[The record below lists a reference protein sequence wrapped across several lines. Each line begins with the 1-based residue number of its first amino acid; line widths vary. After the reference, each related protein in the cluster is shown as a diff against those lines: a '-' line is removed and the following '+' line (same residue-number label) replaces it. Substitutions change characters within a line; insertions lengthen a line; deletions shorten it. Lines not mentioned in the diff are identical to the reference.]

1 MLTKPNTPKTKYAFL
16 AVVSAVFFLLLISKP
31 SQVKAQVLAADSLA
45 LVDLYNA
52 TNGASWGNNINWTTG
67 AVPTWNGITVVGN
80 RVTQVDLNTN
90 NLVGTIP
97 TSIGDLTAL
106 TNLNLGGNMLSG
118 SLPTE
123 IGTLTALVDFQ
134 LWDNQLSG
142 SLPTSIGNLT
152 NLTYLDLAPNQFSG
166 TIPTEIGNL
175 VNLGTLWLNHN
186 QFVGA
191 VPGSLVNLT
200 ALTALYLQENS
211 LTDLPDLSAL
221 VGLTTF
227 EVDGNIFTF
236 EDLEPNSA
244 IITGSPTQQEFGITQ
259 YIHLQT
265 GSPLLFDPPLPG
277 AGASDAYQ
285 WQRIIDIP
293 GANAATYSIP
303 SATVGD
309 GGTYVLNVTNSVF
322 PGLTISSKPIIVYQ
336 SVNAADSLAL
346 VDLYNSTD
354 GGNWINNANWLTG
367 DVATWYG
374 VTVAGDRVT
383 QISLNANNI
392 IGLLPP
398 SIGDLSA
405 LLDLYLEGNGI
416 YGSLPVEIANLVT
429 ITTFDLSNNSL
440 SGSLIPVGSLFT
452 VAILDIASNN
462 FEGAVP
468 AEIGD
473 LTGLTYLD
481 ISDNNLSGVLPDELG
496 NIGSSLAN
504 LYLNHNSFSGS
515 VPAAWSSLTGLVNVA
530 LNANDFDALPDF
542 TLDWISIGTL
552 DVTQNKLQFG
562 DLEPYEPLG
571 PGFSY
576 DPQQNLG
583 TVNPTEF
590 FLQDGDPFTFTV
602 PVQSGTGVTYQWTL
616 DGVDIPG
623 ANSNTYSI
631 GAFTTATDAGEYIVN
646 IDHPTL
652 AVTISSFPKT
662 LRSKAE
668 TLFFLD
674 ETNTIFA
681 DSIPNET
688 YAQAWADFDQ
698 DGDEDLFI
706 GAGFT
711 GPGTPNRLY
720 QNNGDGTFTSISA
733 GDLTTDL
740 LDPRSASWGDIN
752 NDGYPDIFV
761 GDLGYR
767 SDAPPTID
775 VKVYLNNQNNTFT
788 GLTLPAVANLDNT
801 EGGVWGDYDGDG
813 FIDLAVW
820 GSANVSSPI
829 TLFKNNGNNTFTEVV
844 GAFGVNLAQLATA
857 SWEDVDNN
865 GTLDFFISYLTGRL
879 YFQNNGDGT
888 FTQNLSSPIVTQPV
902 LGTRGHSW
910 GDIDNDGDQDLFL
923 FGGQGAGDTQLFTNN
938 GAGNFTVSDDFT
950 FAGLDINT
958 RGATLGDIDNDGDL
972 DLITLT
978 PAIEPPVFLNNG
990 AGSFTKLD
998 ALQQTLY
1005 KYYQFYAVTL
1015 ADFNNDGFLD
1025 MLNIDRNVGSD
1036 GQLET
1041 NIPRGYLN
1049 VGNANNWLKV
1059 KLAGSISNAEGIGA
1073 KITLQYSAG
1082 AQSRV
1087 VKTGSG
1093 YAGQNSVIQHFG
1105 LGAQTAITSVTVNWP
1120 SGNTDVI
1127 LNPGVNQLLT
1137 VTENSTVPKGLLAGT
1152 KSENSIEL
1160 KWTPYQFANGG
1171 SLYLERATSDAGPFL
1186 TVGILS
1192 DTITSYSD
1200 VGLFANTV
1208 YYYRLK
1214 HENGLTVSAYSP
1226 TIVTATFSTGLPDT
1240 WNIQQAFTTPGR
1252 LTLLD
1257 MAVDSL
1263 GNTYLAGN
1271 FAGTLF
1277 LNGDS
1282 IYSNGAN
1289 DAIVIKVNSTKT
1301 IDWIK
1306 TFGGLAV
1313 DLAVDVAIGPGGS
1326 IYVGGYHRGA
1336 FTVDSQSAP
1345 APVGGAQDGY
1355 VARLSPDGTVTWITT
1370 LGSPGDAIVN
1380 KLAVDAA
1387 GNAYLAGYFNGDF
1400 TFGGTALT
1408 GGGPGLFKVGSD
1420 GSKIFA
1426 RFGTLV
1432 GNTRFVNDFLSVSV
1446 SGSNVYVTGQVD
1458 GQWSFEGTPITPNAL
1473 RDAVLVNYGTDGSL
1487 KWVKTMAGPGEDF
1500 GNEVV
1505 VDAAGNVFWTGD
1517 FDGATATVDA
1527 VSVTNSGTGYDI
1539 YLAKVNGSDG
1549 TVLWGKSAGT
1559 PNENDIPY
1567 SLATDGNS
1575 AFVAGTMGYGAT
1587 SFDASTLS
1595 NGKLFIASYGTDG
1608 AVRWVDKSEGS
1619 FGLPW
1624 GLEYS
1629 PVDQGI
1635 VMTGSFEYTQRFGV
1649 TDLIDNGNRNGFLV
1663 FHNDSGLPIPAA
1675 PGAFQAFATF
1685 DDSISAKWAAVPGIA
1700 SYSLERADDFIG
1712 PYSQIA
1718 SLPDSVLTYSDPSV
1732 ASGETYYYRL
1742 RSLQGVYSDYTYT
1755 EEVFTFSNSLADS
1768 WDNTK
1773 FFKGRGRENFLDV
1786 VTDASGSSYL
1796 VGYATDTTTFGA
1808 LQVTSKGAHDLLA
1821 VKLDSLG
1828 SPVWAKSF
1836 GSTGTDILEGVQID
1850 GQGSVYVTGYYNGAM
1865 TIGADSLPAL
1875 GHTDMIT
1882 IKLNAANG
1890 DVIWAKPAGG
1900 TGDSGGLSVAVDSA
1914 GNVFVAG
1921 YFNGSLTHG
1930 ATTLTGGGHALLK
1943 YDATGAPLLALQGAL
1958 VSAQTDFVNQFQRVK
1973 ANNSGVYVLG
1983 QYSNDWTFGGLPAT
1997 GIGGTDLFVAHY
2009 DLAGNIRWLRSI
2021 GGTGDDEARDIAL
2034 DANGDV
2040 LVLAFPKS
2048 TSISIDTI
2056 TVSQNGQLNLIA
2068 KLNGNTGAGI
2078 WGKTFG
2084 TPQGSDYPYKIAAD
2098 PTGFF
2103 VAGAMDIE
2111 PTQFG
2116 GPVVN
2121 GGLLYLASFDTN
2133 GTIKW
2138 ADAGEGELYSWAM
2151 NYSAYHNAAV
2161 VAGGVHFNAQIGSA
2175 KFEGVEERDL
2185 FFSMHG
2191 QSATPLAPA
2200 ISRAVAA
2207 NTTSAYIEWTPVVD
2221 ASSYLVQAKL
2231 SGATAFS
2238 NIKVVPSDTSQV
2250 LIKSL
2255 LPDSVYNVR
2264 VVAYGQSVSQ
2274 SAVSAS
2280 ANVTMSCGALP
2291 LTDGD
2296 YLVKYGARKRDGVV
2310 IPSEESYAAIYSTAP
2325 GTYVINGLT
2334 GGYYKKY
2341 FGSATVI
2348 DTLSRAC
2355 NVVSKPSLTDP
2366 TGILASVSS
2375 VVYAPDTLWME
2386 YKTASG
2392 DWLNLRFFKTA
2403 SQMDSADLAAIVK
2416 LYDTTGGDTWTDK
2429 TNWKSALPVGFWH
2442 GIKTS
2447 NGRVVEIDLPGNNLI
2462 GELPAELF
2470 DMDSLRILN
2479 LGANQL
2485 TGTIPSSIT
2494 GMKGLEMLYL
2504 NDNQLSGEIPDDI
2517 GLLQSLNALDL
2528 GRNQLIGGL
2537 PESIGNLTKLESI
2550 FGVMGNQLEGIIPP
2564 TIGNLNKLKIL
2575 ALDANQFDG
2584 SVPAEIGNMT
2594 SLEALYLHQNKLTG
2608 SLPDSIAKLK
2618 SLKSLYLFDNQL
2630 EGSVPASVATMDSL
2644 QILILQQNQFTFVPN
2659 LTGLASLDTLNISNN
2674 KVGFG
2679 SIEPNLAVN
2688 GFVYSPQGRF
2698 GLPLDTLHSAGDAF
2712 LFELEMG
2719 GSTNSYQWFK
2729 DDAEIAGAVEQ
2740 DYFIASTTEDS
2751 EGTYFARVANA
2762 SVPDLVLDTDEYV
2775 LKISSRKRD
2784 SLALVAIYE
2793 GTDGP
2798 NWVNKTNWLQGEL
2811 STWGGVTLKNGRVSQ
2826 LNLPNNRMVGPM
2838 SAAIRDIGELAVI
2851 NLSNSAPSFDPA
2863 IDNQIRFL
2871 PDLKRLDSLTSVDLT
2886 RNRLGFVS
2894 IETNLAALGDK
2905 FLFSPQRRFGE
2916 TRYDSVPVGQ
2926 AHKVAIEVSGLTNN
2940 YQWYFNDQP
2949 IEGATR
2955 RFHIIDNVTYDK
2967 MGAYFVE
2974 VKSPKV
2980 PDFSI
2985 RNRNQ
2990 NVLATTTI
2998 SGSINSAFDQSPL
3011 TSGVAIVYKIKDGPY
3026 DSIAAAQVSPEGAF
3040 IAEKIVLGD
3049 YIIIAKP
3056 DLELFPDALQTYY
3069 SSTID
3074 WVQADTLRV
3083 RNPVSGLAIGLL
3095 GTPPPLNGDGVITG
3109 GVDSDLPDS
3118 VFTDEEARILDRKR
3132 VAGAGVSLSRQRFR
3146 AKGNEF
3152 DYDFVAYTVTDEE
3165 GNFSFG
3171 TLPDDTYLIN
3181 IQYPGVPMD
3190 QSSDILL
3197 TLGTETDLNEIS
3209 VAALVTPEGIVV
3221 DKVAVKGIAAP
3232 FIRDL
3237 NVYPNPGEDIISL
3250 DYFVRRKVESLN
3262 LRVTD
3267 VTGRELMLQALPFS
3281 HGPQRTAMDIS
3292 GLTPG
3297 MYILVIS
3304 DEAGSFT
3311 ETWRIQ
3317 KK

>member
-1 MLTKPNTPKTKYAFL
+1 MPTKPNTPKTKYAFL
-16 AVVSAVFFLLLISKP
+16 AVATVVFFFLLISKP
-31 SQVKAQVLAADSLA
+31 SHVKAQATYEPDSL
-45 LVDLYNA
+45 VIRELYATLGGATWTSA
-52 TNGASWGNNINWTTG
+52 TNWETSASIGTWQGVTTAFDG
-67 AVPTWNGITVVGN
+67 VTGFN
-80 RVTQVDLNTN
+80 RVTSISLPSN
-90 NLVGTIP
+90 NLIGTLP
-97 TSIGDLTAL
+97 FSIGTLANLSNLDLSSNSINGNIPVEIGNL
-106 TNLNLGGNMLSG
+106 TSLASLNLGGNQLTG
-118 SLPTE
+118 ALPTE
-123 IGTLTALVDFQ
+123 IGNLTALVDFQ
-134 LWDNQLSG
+134 LWNNQLSG
-142 SLPTSIGNLT
+142 PLPTSIGNLT

-175 VNLGTLWLNHN
+175 VNLGTLWLNNN
-186 QFVGA
+186 QFSGD
-191 VPGSLVNLT
+191 VPASLVNLT
-200 ALTALYLQENS
+200 SLTALYLQGNS
-211 LTDLPDLSAL
+211 LTNLPDLS
-221 VGLTTF
+221 
-227 EVDGNIFTF
+227 
-236 EDLEPNSA
+236 
-244 IITGSPTQQEFGITQ
+244 GI
-259 YIHLQT
+259 
-265 GSPLLFDPPLPG
+265 
-277 AGASDAYQ
+277 
-285 WQRIIDIP
+285 
-293 GANAATYSIP
+293 
-303 SATVGD
+303 V
-309 GGTYVLNVTNSVF
+309 
-322 PGLTISSKPIIVYQ
+322 
-336 SVNAADSLAL
+336 SLATL
-346 VDLYNSTD
+346 
-354 GGNWINNANWLTG
+354 
-367 DVATWYG
+367 DV
-374 VTVAGDRVT
+374 
-383 QISLNANNI
+383 
-392 IGLLPP
+392 
-398 SIGDLSA
+398 
-405 LLDLYLEGNGI
+405 
-416 YGSLPVEIANLVT
+416 
-429 ITTFDLSNNSL
+429 
-440 SGSLIPVGSLFT
+440 
-452 VAILDIASNN
+452 
-462 FEGAVP
+462 
-468 AEIGD
+468 
-473 LTGLTYLD
+473 
-481 ISDNNLSGVLPDELG
+481 SDNN
-496 NIGSSLAN
+496 
-504 LYLNHNSFSGS
+504 F
-515 VPAAWSSLTGLVNVA
+515 
-530 LNANDFDALPDF
+530 
-542 TLDWISIGTL
+542 
-552 DVTQNKLQFG
+552 QFLE
-562 DLEPYEPLG
+562 LEPHTSIASFTYA
-571 PGFSY
+571 
-576 DPQQNLG
+576 PQKAFGAL
-583 TVNPTEF
+583 NPTELLLRTTEPLTLSF
-590 FLQDGDPFTFTV
+590 PAV
-602 PVQSGTGVTYQWTL
+602 AGTGVTYQWQKNAVDVGGQVATALNIPSFTVLDTGTYTL
-616 DGVDIPG
+616 L
-623 ANSNTYSI
+623 AN
-631 GAFTTATDAGEYIVN
+631 
-646 IDHPTL
+646 HPTL
-652 AVTISSFPKT
+652 T
-662 LRSKAE
+662 LLTLVSQPREAMLANESLFQIDNTNSIFGE
-668 TLFFLD
+668 TV
-674 ETNTIFA
+674 
-681 DSIPNET
+681 SGVV
-688 YAQAWADFDQ
+688 YGQAWADFDQ

-706 GAGFT
+706 GTLDIG
-711 GPGTPNRLY
+711 GPGSVNKLY
-720 QNNGDGTFTSISA
+720 QNNGDGTFTSMSA
-733 GDLTTDL
+733 GAITTDL
-740 LDPRSASWGDIN
+740 ADVRSATWGDID
-752 NDGYPDIFV
+752 NDGYPDLFV
-761 GDLGYR
+761 PDLGYR
-767 SDAPPTID
+767 IGAPVPATSVIY
-775 VKVYLNNQNNTFT
+775 VNNADNTFT
-788 GLTLPAVANLDNT
+788 SVPLPVVTDLDNI
-801 EGGVWGDYDGDG
+801 ESGAFGDYDNDG
-813 FIDLAVW
+813 FIDLAVF
-820 GSANVSSPI
+820 GSSNVSSPV
-829 TLFKNNGNNTFTEVV
+829 TLFKNNGDLTFSEVP
-844 GAFGVNLAQLATA
+844 GAFNLLLGSLGTISWIDIDSDGFLDLFLSETA
-857 SWEDVDNN
+857 
-865 GTLDFFISYLTGRL
+865 GRY
-879 YFQNNGDGT
+879 YFRNNGDGT
-888 FTQNLSSPIVTQPV
+888 FTQNTTNPLVTEAITS
-902 LGTRGHSW
+902 TRGHSW
-910 GDIDNDGDQDLFL
+910 GDINNDGFVDLV
-923 FGGQGAGDTQLFTNN
+923 QLSQNPGSQTTFFIND
-938 GAGNFTVSDDFT
+938 GAGNFASSDD
-950 FAGLDINT
+950 LT
-958 RGATLGDIDNDGDL
+958 RTGTEIIGRTSALEDIDNDGDL
-972 DLITLT
+972 DLMVIQSSNEQQVYLNDGLGNFTLVT
-978 PAIEPPVFLNNG
+978 P
-990 AGSFTKLD
+990 
-998 ALQQTLY
+998 LQQS
-1005 KYYQFYAVTL
+1005 FYTAYTFGSLSVS
-1015 ADFNNDGFLD
+1015 DFNNDGFTDLV
-1025 MLNIDRNVGSD
+1025 NFSS
-1036 GQLET
+1036 T
-1041 NIPRGYLN
+1041 NDDAFVHIEDIPRAYTN
-1049 VGNANNWLKV
+1049 VTNANNWTKV
-1059 KLAGSISNAEGIGA
+1059 KLNGVASNRQGIGA
-1073 KITLQYSAG
+1073 KITLVSGAG
-1082 AQSRV
+1082 SRIST
-1087 VKTGSG
+1087 VKSGSG
-1093 YAGQNSVIQHFG
+1093 FAVSNSMITKFG
-1105 LGAQTAITSVTVNWP
+1105 LGAQTAITSVTVDWP

-1127 LNPGVNQLLT
+1127 LNPGINQVLT

-1192 DTITSYSD
+1192 DTISSYSD

-1226 TIVTATFSTGLPDT
+1226 SVVTATFTTGLPDT
-1240 WNIQQAFTTPGR
+1240 WNIQQEFTTPGR

-1306 TFGGLAV
+1306 TFGSPAV
-1313 DLAVDVAIGPGGS
+1313 DLAIDVAIGPGGS

-1370 LGSPGDAIVN
+1370 LGAPGDATVN
-1380 KLAVDAA
+1380 KIATDAA
-1387 GNAYLAGYFNGDF
+1387 GNAYLAGYYNGDF
-1400 TFGGTALT
+1400 TFGATT
-1408 GGGPGLFKVGSD
+1408 FSGGGGGAALFKVGPD

-1432 GNTRFVNDFLSVSV
+1432 GNTRFVNTFNSVAV
-1446 SGSNVYVTGQVD
+1446 SGSNVYVTGEVD

-1473 RDAVLVNYGTDGSL
+1473 RDAVLINYGTDGSL
-1487 KWVKTMAGPGEDF
+1487 KWVKTMAGPGEEF

-1505 VDAAGNVFWTGD
+1505 VDAAGNVFWAGD
-1517 FDGATATVDA
+1517 FDGGAATVDA

-1539 YLAKVNGSDG
+1539 YLTKVNGSDG

-1559 PNENDIPY
+1559 ANENDTPY
-1567 SLATDGNS
+1567 SLTTDGNS
-1575 AFVAGTMGYGAT
+1575 AFIAGTMGYGAT
-1587 SFDASTLS
+1587 NFDASTLG

-1635 VMTGSFEYTQRFGV
+1635 LMTGSFEYTQRFGV
-1649 TDLIDNGNRNGFLV
+1649 TDLTDKGNRNGFLV

-1685 DDSISAKWAAVPGIA
+1685 NGPVSAKWAAVPGIA
-1700 SYSLERADDFIG
+1700 SYSLERADDFLG

-1718 SLPDSVLTYSDPSV
+1718 SLPDSVLTYSDASV
-1732 ASGETYYYRL
+1732 ASGQTYYYRL

-1773 FFKGRGRENFLDV
+1773 FFKGRGRENFLDI
-1786 VTDASGSSYL
+1786 VTDASGYSYL

-1865 TIGADSLPAL
+1865 AIGADSLPAL

-1900 TGDSGGLSVAVDSA
+1900 SGDSGGLSVAVDSV

-1930 ATTLTGGGHALLK
+1930 ATTLNGGGHALLK
-1943 YDATGAPLLALQGAL
+1943 YDANGAPLLALQGAL
-1958 VSAQTDFVNQFQRVK
+1958 VSAQTSFVNQFQRVK
-1973 ANNSGVYVLG
+1973 VNNAGVYVLG
-1983 QYSNDWTFGGLPAT
+1983 KYNNDWTFGGLPAT

-2009 DLAGNIRWLRSI
+2009 DLAGNIQWLRSI

-2048 TSISIDTI
+2048 SSISIDTI

-2068 KLNGNTGAGI
+2068 KLSGSTGAGI

-2084 TPQGSDYPYKIAAD
+2084 TPQGSDYPYKIASD

-2231 SGATAFS
+2231 LSATAFS
-2238 NIKVVPSDTSQV
+2238 NVKVVPSDTSQV
-2250 LIKSL
+2250 LVKNL

-2264 VVAYGQSVSQ
+2264 VIAYGQSVSQ
-2274 SAVSAS
+2274 SAVSA
-2280 ANVTMSCGALP
+2280 AVNVTMSCGALP
-2291 LTDGD
+2291 LSDGD
-2296 YLVKYGARKRDGVV
+2296 YLVKYGARKRDGVI
-2310 IPSEESYAAIYSTAP
+2310 IPSEESYAAIYSTGP
-2325 GTYVINGLT
+2325 GTYIVNGLT

-2341 FGSATVI
+2341 FGSAAVI
-2348 DTLSRAC
+2348 DTLSRVC
-2355 NVVSKPSLTDP
+2355 NVASKSSLTDP

-2403 SQMDSADLAAIVK
+2403 SQMDSTDRAAIVK
-2416 LYDTTGGDTWTDK
+2416 LYDTTGGDTWTNK

-2470 DMDSLRILN
+2470 AMDSLRILN

-2485 TGTIPSSIT
+2485 TGSIPSSIT
-2494 GMKGLEMLYL
+2494 GMKRLEMLYL
-2504 NDNQLSGEIPDDI
+2504 NDNRIGGEIPDDI
-2517 GLLQSLNALDL
+2517 GLLQSLSALDL

-2537 PESIGNLTKLESI
+2537 PASIGNLTKLESI
-2550 FGVMGNQLEGIIPP
+2550 FGVMGNQMEGIIPP
-2564 TIGNLNKLKIL
+2564 TIGNLNKLKVL

-2584 SVPAEIGNMT
+2584 SIPAEIGNMAA
-2594 SLEALYLHQNKLTG
+2594 LEALYLHQNKLTG
-2608 SLPDSIAKLK
+2608 ALTDSIAKLK

-2630 EGSVPASVATMDSL
+2630 EGSVPAGVATMDSL

-2698 GLPLDTLHSAGDAF
+2698 GLPLDTLHSAGDPF

-2729 DDAEIAGAVEQ
+2729 DDAEVAGAVEQ
-2740 DYFIASTTEDS
+2740 DYFIASTTEND

-2798 NWVNKTNWLQGEL
+2798 NWINKTNWLEGEL
-2811 STWGGVTLKNGRVSQ
+2811 STWAGVTLKNGRVSQ

-2838 SAAIRDIGELAVI
+2838 PAAIRDIGELAVI

-2926 AHKVAIEVSGLTNN
+2926 AHKVAIEVSGLTNS

-2949 IEGATR
+2949 IEGATK
-2955 RFHIIDNVTYDK
+2955 RFHIIDNVNYDK
-2967 MGAYFVE
+2967 MGSYFVE

-3074 WVQADTLRV
+3074 WIQADTLRV
-3083 RNPVSGLAIGLL
+3083 RNTVTGLAISLL
-3095 GTPPPLNGDGVITG
+3095 GTPPPLNGDGVIG
-3109 GVDSDLPDS
+3109 GSLESDLPDN
-3118 VFTDEEARILDRKR
+3118 TIPDEEARILDRKR

-3171 TLPDDTYLIN
+3171 TLTDDTYLIN

-3197 TLGTETDLNEIS
+3197 TLGTQTDFNEIS

-3221 DKVAVKGIAAP
+3221 DKVSVKGIAAP
-3232 FIRDL
+3232 FLRDL
-3237 NVYPNPGEDIISL
+3237 NVYPNPGDDIINL

-3262 LRVTD
+3262 MRVTD
-3267 VTGRELMLQALPFS
+3267 MTGRELMLHALPYS
-3281 HGPQRTAMDIS
+3281 QGPQRTAMDIS

>member
-16 AVVSAVFFLLLISKP
+16 VVLTIAFIFSFKSSKV
-31 SQVKAQVLAADSLA
+31 QAQTDPTQQAA
-45 LVDLYNA
+45 LVDLYNETDGPNWA
-52 TNGASWGNNINWTTG
+52 NNLNWLAGDAS
-67 AVPTWNGITVVGN
+67 TWAGVTVVGSD
-80 RVTQVDLNTN
+80 VVQISLPS
-90 NLVGTIP
+90 NLMAGTIP
-97 TSIGDLTAL
+97 ASIGDLTAL
-106 TNLNLGGNMLSG
+106 T
-118 SLPTE
+118 
-123 IGTLTALVDFQ
+123 A
-134 LWDNQLSG
+134 
-142 SLPTSIGNLT
+142 
-152 NLTYLDLAPNQFSG
+152 LDLSDN
-166 TIPTEIGNL
+166 
-175 VNLGTLWLNHN
+175 
-186 QFVGA
+186 
-191 VPGSLVNLT
+191 
-200 ALTALYLQENS
+200 ALT
-211 LTDLPDLSAL
+211 
-221 VGLTTF
+221 
-227 EVDGNIFTF
+227 
-236 EDLEPNSA
+236 
-244 IITGSPTQQEFGITQ
+244 
-259 YIHLQT
+259 
-265 GSPLLFDPPLPG
+265 
-277 AGASDAYQ
+277 
-285 WQRIIDIP
+285 
-293 GANAATYSIP
+293 
-303 SATVGD
+303 
-309 GGTYVLNVTNSVF
+309 
-322 PGLTISSKPIIVYQ
+322 
-336 SVNAADSLAL
+336 
-346 VDLYNSTD
+346 
-354 GGNWINNANWLTG
+354 
-367 DVATWYG
+367 
-374 VTVAGDRVT
+374 
-383 QISLNANNI
+383 
-392 IGLLPP
+392 
-398 SIGDLSA
+398 
-405 LLDLYLEGNGI
+405 
-416 YGSLPVEIANLVT
+416 GSLPVEIGGLT
-429 ITTFDLSNNSL
+429 SLISLDLSANFL
-440 SGSLIPVGSLFT
+440 SG
-452 VAILDIASNN
+452 A
-462 FEGAVP
+462 
-468 AEIGD
+468 
-473 LTGLTYLD
+473 
-481 ISDNNLSGVLPDELG
+481 LPNELG
-496 NIGSSLAN
+496 NIGSGLAILN
-504 LYLNHNSFSGS
+504 LSGNQFSGAIPS
-515 VPAAWSSLTGLVNVA
+515 TLALLSGLSQV
-530 LNANDFDALPDF
+530 DFSYNNFDNLPDF
-542 TLDWISIGTL
+542 VLVPDWPSITTLHVDG
-552 DVTQNKLQFG
+552 NKLQFG
-562 DLEPYEPLG
+562 DLEVYESVG
-571 PGFSY
+571 TFTYSG
-576 DPQQNLG
+576 QQPFGGLY
-583 TVNPTEF
+583 PTEY
-590 FLQDGDPFTFTV
+590 FLNLSETQTLTFAPT
-602 PVQSGTGVTYQWTL
+602 GTGLTFQWMK
-616 DGVDIPG
+616 DDVDIGG
-623 ANSNTYSI
+623 AVSSSYTIPSFSPADEGVYVLKVS
-631 GAFTTATDAGEYIVN
+631 
-646 IDHPTL
+646 HPTL
-652 AVTISSFPKT
+652 TDDLISSAPRT
-662 LRSKAE
+662 LKQLHE
-668 TLFFLD
+668 TYFTLD
-674 ETNTIFA
+674 RTNAAFGENAPI
-681 DSIPNET
+681 IT
-688 YAQAWADFDQ
+688 YAQAWADIDL
-698 DGDEDLFI
+698 DGDDDLFL
-706 GAGFT
+706 GTVSTAVAGF
-711 GPGTPNRLY
+711 PNLLY
-720 QNNGDGTFTSISA
+720 ENNGNGTFTSLLSA
-733 GDLTTDL
+733 GDLTSDVT
-740 LDPRSASWGDIN
+740 DPRSASWGDIN

-761 GDLGYR
+761 SDLGYR
-767 SDAPPTID
+767 TGAPLTTDI
-775 VKVYLNNQNNTFT
+775 KVYVNNQDKTFT
-788 GLTLPAVANLDNT
+788 AITLPAVANLDNT
-801 EGGVWGDYDGDG
+801 EGGVWGDYDADG
-813 FIDLAVW
+813 FIDLVVW
-820 GSANVSSPI
+820 GSVNPSSPL
-829 TLFKNNGNNTFTEVV
+829 TLFRNNGDNTFSEVS
-844 GAFGVNLAQLATA
+844 GAFNLALADLATA
-857 SWEDVDNN
+857 SWIDVDNN
-865 GTLDFFISYLTGRL
+865 STLDLFVSGTGFRA

-888 FTQNLSSPIVTQPV
+888 FTQNLTSVLVTTP
-902 LGTRGHSW
+902 LTSTRGHTW
-910 GDIDNDGDQDLFL
+910 GDLNNDGLVDLIQLSQTSQTTF
-923 FGGQGAGDTQLFTNN
+923 FINDGG
-938 GAGNFTVSDDFT
+938 GNFIVSDDITTTGF
-950 FAGLDINT
+950 DINART
-958 RGATLGDIDNDGDL
+958 SSLGDIDNDGDL
-972 DLITLT
+972 DLVTLST
-978 PAIEPPVFLNNG
+978 AINPSIFLNDGTGN
-990 AGSFTKLD
+990 FTKLTAGEQSMLD
-998 ALQQTLY
+998 
-1005 KYYQFYAVTL
+1005 FSPFGAVTL
-1015 ADFNNDGFLD
+1015 TDFSAD
-1025 MLNIDRNVGSD
+1025 
-1036 GQLET
+1036 
-1041 NIPRGYLN
+1041 GYLDLLTFSNDANTGLTEN
-1049 VGNANNWLKV
+1049 VPRANVNTAASGNNWLKV
-1059 KLAGSISNAEGIGA
+1059 NLVGSVSNHIGIGA
-1073 KITLQYSAG
+1073 KLTLQYANGIQTRTVSSSSGFASAN
-1082 AQSRV
+1082 AL
-1087 VKTGSG
+1087 T
-1093 YAGQNSVIQHFG
+1093 AHFG
-1105 LGAQTAITSVTVNWP
+1105 LGSEMMADYLQVEWP
-1120 SGNTDVI
+1120 SGTVDIVNA
-1127 LNPGVNQLLT
+1127 PSANQLLT
-1137 VTENSTVPKGLLAGT
+1137 VTEGGNPPPPTGLLAAT
-1152 KSENSIEL
+1152 TSVSSIQL
-1160 KWTPYQFANGG
+1160 KWNPFFPSNGG
-1171 SLYLERATSDAGPFL
+1171 LNLYLERATSEAGPFL
-1186 TVGILS
+1186 PAPGYIS
-1192 DTITSYSD
+1192 DSVVNYTD

-1208 YYYRLK
+1208 YYYRIRFDD
-1214 HENGLTVSAYSP
+1214 GLTQSIYSP
-1226 TIVTATFSTGLPDT
+1226 VVTAATFSTGLPDT

-1257 MAVDSL
+1257 MALDSL

-1306 TFGGLAV
+1306 TFGSPAV

-1326 IYVGGYHRGA
+1326 VYVGGYHRGA

-1370 LGSPGDAIVN
+1370 MGSPGDATVN
-1380 KLAVDAA
+1380 KLDVDAA
-1387 GNAYLAGYFNGDF
+1387 GNAYLAGYYNGDF
-1400 TFGGTALT
+1400 TFGATTFSGG
-1408 GGGPGLFKVGSD
+1408 GGGPALYKVGPD

-1432 GNTRFVNDFLSVSV
+1432 GNTRFVNNFNSVAV
-1446 SGSNVYVTGQVD
+1446 SGNNIYVSGEVD
-1458 GQWSFEGTPITPNAL
+1458 GQWSFEGTPIAANAL
-1473 RDAVLVNYGTDGSL
+1473 RDAVLINYGTDGSL
-1487 KWVKTMAGPGEDF
+1487 KWVKTLAGPGEDYSA
-1500 GNEVV
+1500 EVT
-1505 VDAAGNVFWTGD
+1505 VDGAGNVFWTGD

-1527 VSVTNSGTGYDI
+1527 VSVTNSGSGYDI
-1539 YLAKVNGSDG
+1539 FLAKVNGTDG
-1549 TVLWGKSAGT
+1549 AVLWGKSAGT
-1559 PNENDIPY
+1559 PNENDFPY
-1567 SLATDGNS
+1567 SLTTDGNS
-1575 AFVAGTMGYGAT
+1575 VFVAGTMGYGAT
-1587 SFDASTLS
+1587 SFDSNTLS

-1619 FGLPW
+1619 LGLPW

-1635 VMTGSFEYTQRFGV
+1635 LMTGSFEYTQRFGV

-1685 DDSISAKWAAVPGIA
+1685 DGSVSAKWAAVPGIA

-1900 TGDSGGLSVAVDSA
+1900 TGDSGGLSVAVDSV

-1921 YFNGSLTHG
+1921 YFNGSLIHG

-1973 ANNSGVYVLG
+1973 ANNAGVYVLG
-1983 QYSNDWTFGGLPAT
+1983 QYNNDWTFGGLAAT

-2009 DLAGNIRWLRSI
+2009 DLAGNIQWLRSI

-2133 GTIKW
+2133 GTVKW

-2191 QSATPLAPA
+2191 QSATPLAPS

-2207 NTTSAYIEWTPVVD
+2207 NTTSAYIEWVPVAD

-2231 SGATAFS
+2231 AGATAFS
-2238 NIKVVPSDTSQV
+2238 NIKVVASDTSQV
-2250 LIKSL
+2250 LIKNL

-2274 SAVSAS
+2274 SALSDA
-2280 ANVTMSCGALP
+2280 VTVTISCGALP
-2291 LTDGD
+2291 LSDGD
-2296 YLVKYGARKRDGVV
+2296 YLVRYGARKRDGV
-2310 IPSEESYAAIYSTAP
+2310 IISGEESYAAIYSTAP
-2325 GTYVINGLT
+2325 GTYIINGLT

-2341 FGSATVI
+2341 FGSTVVI

-2403 SQMDSADLAAIVK
+2403 SQIDSTDQAAIVK
-2416 LYDTTGGDTWTDK
+2416 LYDTTGGDTWTNK
-2429 TNWKSALPVGFWH
+2429 TNWKSALPIGFWH

-2470 DMDSLRILN
+2470 GMDSLRILN

-2485 TGTIPSSIT
+2485 TGSIPSSIT
-2494 GMKGLEMLYL
+2494 GMKRLEMLYL
-2504 NDNQLSGEIPDDI
+2504 NDNQISGEIPDDI
-2517 GLLQSLNALDL
+2517 GLLQSLNTLDL

-2537 PESIGNLTKLESI
+2537 PESIGNLTQLESI

-2564 TIGNLNKLKIL
+2564 AIGNLNKLKIL

-2608 SLPDSIAKLK
+2608 PLPDSIAKLK

-2630 EGSVPASVATMDSL
+2630 EGSVPAGVATMDSL

-2659 LTGLASLDTLNISNN
+2659 LTGLVSLDTLNISNN

-2698 GLPLDTLHSAGDAF
+2698 GLPLDTLHSAGDPF

-2729 DDAEIAGAVEQ
+2729 GEAEIVGAVEQ
-2740 DYFIASTTEDS
+2740 DYFIASAGETD

-2793 GTDGP
+2793 GTEGP
-2798 NWVNKTNWLQGEL
+2798 NWVNKTNWLEGEL
-2811 STWGGVTLKNGRVSQ
+2811 STWSGITLKNGRVNQ
-2826 LNLPNNRMVGPM
+2826 LVLPNNRMVGPM
-2838 SAAIRDIGELAVI
+2838 PAAIRDIGELAVI
-2851 NLSNSAPSFDPA
+2851 NLSNSAVSFDPA
-2863 IDNQIRFL
+2863 VDNQIRFL
-2871 PDLKRLDSLTSVDLT
+2871 PDLKRLDSLTAVDLT

-2894 IETNLAALGDK
+2894 IETNLEALGDK

-2926 AHKVAIEVSGLTNN
+2926 AHKVAIEVSGLTNS

-2949 IEGATR
+2949 IEGATK

-3083 RNPVSGLAIGLL
+3083 RNPVAGLTIALL
-3095 GTPPPLNGDGVITG
+3095 GTPPPLNGDGVIG
-3109 GVDSDLPDS
+3109 GSLESDLPDDS
-3118 VFTDEEARILDRKR
+3118 IPDEEARILDRKR

-3171 TLPDDTYLIN
+3171 TLTDDTYLIN

-3197 TLGTETDLNEIS
+3197 TLGTQTDFNKIS
-3209 VAALVTPEGIVV
+3209 VEALVKPEGIVV
-3221 DKVAVKGIAAP
+3221 KEVASTGIKAP
-3232 FIRDL
+3232 FLRDL
-3237 NVYPNPGEDIISL
+3237 NVYPNPGDDIINL

-3262 LRVTD
+3262 MRVTD
-3267 VTGRELMLQALPFS
+3267 MTGRELMLQGLPYG